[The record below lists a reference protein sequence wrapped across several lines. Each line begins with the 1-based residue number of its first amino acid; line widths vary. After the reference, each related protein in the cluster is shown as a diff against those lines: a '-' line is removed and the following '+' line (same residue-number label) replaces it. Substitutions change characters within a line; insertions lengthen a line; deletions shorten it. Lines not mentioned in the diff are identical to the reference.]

1 MATEVKLVII
11 EGGETKPGGECILS
25 RELSSLD
32 FIFLK
37 DRSLSVKAQESNK
50 NFSSLPRPVLLK
62 LGEPIF

>member
-37 DRSLSVKAQESNK
+37 DH
-50 NFSSLPRPVLLK
+50 PYDDLK
-62 LGEPIF
+62 GRLG